1 MGKVR
6 LKANQDLREVADWLV
21 INVGPEACNRNLPV
35 GHRRGN
41 GWHLHV
47 NYVGTSEWYTADVE
61 LEDNEKM
68 LLFLLTFP
76 TL

>member
-1 MGKVR
+1 MGKVK
-6 LKANQDLREVADWLV
+6 LAANQDLKEIANWL
-21 INVGPEACNRNLPV
+21 ILNVGLEYDNRNLPV

-47 NYVGTSEWYTADVE
+47 NYVGMSEWYTTEVE
-61 LEDNEKM
+61 IQDQEKM

-76 TL
+76 TV